1 MFYCHLLSKILL
13 VNIYIRE
20 RLRLMSSEKIE
31 KAKIKTPWYFSWW
44 TIFLLIFSGIITF
57 GVTSIAG
64 FSLLFGRYYY
74 MKSEKLKLQISEVEN
89 LQQEITSLK
98 TELNNLEV
106 ERNQIQ
112 VNISNSQD
120 IFEEKKTQYIK
131 QIRVEYESEGKQ
143 IIDKIISDNQK
154 KISEL
159 QKFAEERDTLAAE
172 NEKLSKNI
180 KSQSTKLLKL
190 KTEFNGIRNLIDL
203 FPQLFN
209 EENLPNELEL
219 LLANYNEDSIMKS
232 LVELDYHALNS
243 KELRKQINKIKKEIA
258 TLLDKYKERY
268 KTKANQ
274 AIYQLMVIGLQ
285 AELQNILYTL
295 SYAKHEEAI
304 DNARALIRKYLAI
317 STNGNASIA
326 PTISKFL
333 AELEPLFIE
342 AVEVEY
348 QYYIKRE
355 QEKEEQRLIREQ
367 MRQEAAER
375 KELEA
380 QKKKLEAEEA
390 KFEAELQRTNE
401 LLISETNPDIITQL
415 QSRISELEQQQN
427 NVVEQKEEI
436 LKRANGKAG
445 YVYVISNLG
454 SFGKQVFKV
463 GMTRRMNPQDRVD
476 ELGDASV
483 PFKFD
488 VHAMIFSDDAVG
500 LEYQLHQELSPKR
513 LNKVNLRKEFFV
525 TTVEE
530 LQALVESID
539 PTAEFKTTMVAQ
551 EYFRSIEMDEEG
563 IMPTSSLSF
572 ESDEVEVNETILN

>member
-1 MFYCHLLSKILL
+1 MTKDKSGG
-13 VNIYIRE
+13 
-20 RLRLMSSEKIE
+20 M
-31 KAKIKTPWYFSWW
+31 KAKVPWYFSGWL
-44 TIFLLIFSGIITF
+44 IILLILTGVITF
-57 GVTSIAG
+57 GITSMIG
-64 FSLLFGRYYY
+64 IILLFGRLYYI
-74 MKSEKLKLQISEVEN
+74 KSEKLKSQISEAAN

-98 TELNNLEV
+98 TELDTLDIKRKE
-106 ERNQIQ
+106 IQ
-112 VNISNSQD
+112 NNISNSEV
-120 IFEEKKTQYIK
+120 IFEESKAQYIK
-131 QIRVEYESEGKQ
+131 QIRSEFESEGKR
-143 IIDKIISDNQK
+143 IIEEIISDNQE

-159 QKFAEERDTLAAE
+159 QKFAEERDVLAVE

-180 KSQSTKLLKL
+180 KSQSTKLSKL
-190 KTEFNGIRNLIDL
+190 KTEFNGIRNLISI
-203 FPQLFN
+203 FPKLFN
-209 EENLPNELEL
+209 EQDLPNELDL
-219 LLANYNEDSIMKS
+219 LLAGYDEESIMKS
-232 LVELDYHALNS
+232 LVELDYHSMNS

-258 TLLDKYKERY
+258 TLLDRYKDRY

-274 AIYQLMVIGLQ
+274 AIYQLMVVGLQ

-304 DNARALIRKYLAI
+304 GNAKALIRKYLAI
-317 STNGNASIA
+317 STNGNASIS

-380 QKKKLEAEEA
+380 QKKKLESEEA
-390 KFEAELQRTNE
+390 KFDVELQRTNE
-401 LLISETNPDIITQL
+401 LMISENNPDIIAQL
-415 QSRISELEQQQN
+415 QSRIEELLQQN
-427 NVVEQKEEI
+427 NILEQKEEI

-454 SFGKQVFKV
+454 SFGQQVFKV

-500 LEYQLHQELSPKR
+500 LEYQLHKELTSKR
-513 LNKVNLRKEFFV
+513 FNKVNLRKEFFV

-530 LQALVESID
+530 LQTLVETID
-539 PTAEFKTTMVAQ
+539 PTAEFKTSMIAQ

-563 IMPTSSLSF
+563 IMPTASMSF
-572 ESDEVEVNETILN
+572 EKNEVEVNATILS

>member
-1 MFYCHLLSKILL
+1 
-13 VNIYIRE
+13 
-20 RLRLMSSEKIE
+20 MSQDKSDGT
-31 KAKIKTPWYFSWW
+31 KAEIPWYFNWW
-44 TIFLLIFSGIITF
+44 LMILLILAGVLTAGITSMIGII
-57 GVTSIAG
+57 
-64 FSLLFGRYYY
+64 LCFGRYYY
-74 MKSEKLKLQISEVEN
+74 IKSEKLKTQIFGITN

-98 TELNNLEV
+98 KELDTLEIKHQ
-106 ERNQIQ
+106 EIQ
-112 VNISNSQD
+112 SNISNSEA
-120 IFEEKKTQYIK
+120 IFEENKTQYIK
-131 QIRVEYESEGKQ
+131 RIRVEYESEGKR
-143 IIDKIISDNQK
+143 IVDEIISDNQK
-154 KISEL
+154 KVAEL
-159 QKFAEERDTLAAE
+159 QKFAEERDILAIE

-180 KSQSTKLLKL
+180 KSQSTKLSKM

-203 FPQLFN
+203 FPKLFN
-209 EENLPNELEL
+209 EENLPNELEQ
-219 LLANYNEDSIMKS
+219 LLANYDEESIMKS
-232 LVELDYHALNS
+232 LVELDYHAMNS

-258 TLLDKYKERY
+258 TLLDKYKDRY

-304 DNARALIRKYLAI
+304 DNAKTLIRKYLAI
-317 STNGNASIA
+317 STNGNASIS

-342 AVEVEY
+342 AVDVEY

-355 QEKEEQRLIREQ
+355 QEREEQRLIREQ

-380 QKKKLEAEEA
+380 QKKKLESEEA
-390 KFEAELQRTNE
+390 KFEVELQRTNE
-401 LLISETNPDIITQL
+401 LLIRENNSDIIAQL
-415 QSRISELEQQQN
+415 QSRIVELKQQQH
-427 NVVEQKEEI
+427 NVLEQKEEI

-454 SFGKQVFKV
+454 SFGQQVFKV

-500 LEYQLHQELSPKR
+500 LEYQLHQELTDKR
-513 LNKVNLRKEFFV
+513 FNKVNLRKEFFV

-530 LQALVESID
+530 LQTLVETID
-539 PTAEFKTTMVAQ
+539 PTAEFKTSMVAH

-563 IMPTSSLSF
+563 IVPTSSLSF
-572 ESDEVEVNETILN
+572 EDDEVEVNETILN

>member
-1 MFYCHLLSKILL
+1 MTKDKSGG
-13 VNIYIRE
+13 
-20 RLRLMSSEKIE
+20 M
-31 KAKIKTPWYFSWW
+31 KAKVPWYFSGWL
-44 TIFLLIFSGIITF
+44 IILLILTGVITF
-57 GVTSIAG
+57 GITSMIG
-64 FSLLFGRYYY
+64 IILLFGRLYYI
-74 MKSEKLKLQISEVEN
+74 KSEKLKSQISEAAN

-98 TELNNLEV
+98 TKLDTLDIKRKE
-106 ERNQIQ
+106 IQ
-112 VNISNSQD
+112 NNISNSEV
-120 IFEEKKTQYIK
+120 IFEESKAQYIK
-131 QIRVEYESEGKQ
+131 QIRSEFESEGKR
-143 IIDKIISDNQK
+143 IIEEIISDNQE

-159 QKFAEERDTLAAE
+159 QKFAEERDVLAVE

-180 KSQSTKLLKL
+180 KSQSTKLSKL
-190 KTEFNGIRNLIDL
+190 KTEFNGIRNLISI
-203 FPQLFN
+203 FPKLFN
-209 EENLPNELEL
+209 EQDLPNELDL
-219 LLANYNEDSIMKS
+219 LLAGYDEESIMKS
-232 LVELDYHALNS
+232 LVELDYHSMNS

-258 TLLDKYKERY
+258 TLLDRYKDRY

-274 AIYQLMVIGLQ
+274 AIYQLMVVGLQ

-304 DNARALIRKYLAI
+304 GNAKALIRKYLAI
-317 STNGNASIA
+317 STNGNASIS

-380 QKKKLEAEEA
+380 QKKKLESEEA
-390 KFEAELQRTNE
+390 KFDVELQRTNE
-401 LLISETNPDIITQL
+401 LMISENNPDIIAQL
-415 QSRISELEQQQN
+415 QSRIEELLQQQN
-427 NVVEQKEEI
+427 NILEQKEEI

-454 SFGKQVFKV
+454 SFGQQVFKV

-500 LEYQLHQELSPKR
+500 LEYQLHKELTSKR
-513 LNKVNLRKEFFV
+513 FNKVNLRKEFFV

-530 LQALVESID
+530 LQSLVETID
-539 PTAEFKTTMVAQ
+539 PTAEFKTSMIAQ

-563 IMPTSSLSF
+563 SMPTASMSF
-572 ESDEVEVNETILN
+572 EKNEVEVNATILS

>member
-1 MFYCHLLSKILL
+1 MGQNKSGG
-13 VNIYIRE
+13 
-20 RLRLMSSEKIE
+20 M
-31 KAKIKTPWYFSWW
+31 KAKIPWYFNGWL
-44 TIFLLIFSGIITF
+44 IILLILAGVSTVGITSMIGII
-57 GVTSIAG
+57 
-64 FSLLFGRYYY
+64 LWFGRYYY
-74 MKSEKLKLQISEVEN
+74 IKSEKLKFQIFEITN
-89 LQQEITSLK
+89 LQQELTSLK
-98 TELNNLEV
+98 SELDTLEIKQK
-106 ERNQIQ
+106 EIQ
-112 VNISNSQD
+112 SNISNSES
-120 IFEEKKTQYIK
+120 IFEESKTEYLK
-131 QIRVEYESEGKQ
+131 QIRLEYESEGKRIVDE
-143 IIDKIISDNQK
+143 IILDNQEK
-154 KISEL
+154 VAEL
-159 QKFAEERDTLAAE
+159 QKFAEERDVLAIE

-180 KSQSTKLLKL
+180 KSQSTKLSKL
-190 KTEFNGIRNLIDL
+190 KTEFNGIRNLINL
-203 FPQLFN
+203 FPKLFN
-209 EENLPNELEL
+209 EEDLPNELEQ
-219 LLANYNEDSIMKS
+219 LLADYDEESIMKS
-232 LVELDYHALNS
+232 LVELEYHAMNS

-258 TLLDKYKERY
+258 TLLDKYKDRY
-268 KTKANQ
+268 KTKTNQ

-304 DNARALIRKYLAI
+304 GNAKSLIRKYLAI
-317 STNGNASIA
+317 STNGNASIS

-342 AVEVEY
+342 AVDVEY

-380 QKKKLEAEEA
+380 QKKKLESEEA
-390 KFEAELQRTNE
+390 KFDVELQRTNE
-401 LLISETNPDIITQL
+401 LLVSENNPDIIAQL
-415 QSRISELEQQQN
+415 QLRVEELIQQQN
-427 NVVEQKEEI
+427 NILEQKEEI

-454 SFGKQVFKV
+454 SFGQQIFKV

-500 LEYQLHQELSPKR
+500 LEYQLHQELTAKR
-513 LNKVNLRKEFFV
+513 FNKVNLRKEFFV

-530 LQALVESID
+530 LQNLVETID
-539 PTAEFKTTMVAQ
+539 PTAEFKTSMVAQ

-563 IMPTSSLSF
+563 IMPSSNLSYGKN
-572 ESDEVEVNETILN
+572 EVDVNVTILS

>member
-1 MFYCHLLSKILL
+1 MTKDKSGG
-13 VNIYIRE
+13 
-20 RLRLMSSEKIE
+20 M
-31 KAKIKTPWYFSWW
+31 KAKVPWYFSGWL
-44 TIFLLIFSGIITF
+44 IILLILTGVITF
-57 GVTSIAG
+57 GITSMIG
-64 FSLLFGRYYY
+64 IILLFGRLYYI
-74 MKSEKLKLQISEVEN
+74 KSERLKSQISEAAN

-98 TELNNLEV
+98 TELDTLDIKRKE
-106 ERNQIQ
+106 IQ
-112 VNISNSQD
+112 NNISNSEV
-120 IFEEKKTQYIK
+120 IFEESKAQYIK
-131 QIRVEYESEGKQ
+131 QIRSEFESEGKR
-143 IIDKIISDNQK
+143 IIEEIISDNQE

-159 QKFAEERDTLAAE
+159 QKFAEERDVLAVE

-180 KSQSTKLLKL
+180 KSQSTKLSKL
-190 KTEFNGIRNLIDL
+190 KTEFNGIRNLISI
-203 FPQLFN
+203 FPKLFN
-209 EENLPNELEL
+209 EQDLPNELDL
-219 LLANYNEDSIMKS
+219 LLAGYDEESIMKS
-232 LVELDYHALNS
+232 LVELDYHSMNS

-258 TLLDKYKERY
+258 TLLDRYKDRY

-274 AIYQLMVIGLQ
+274 AIYQLMVVGLQ

-304 DNARALIRKYLAI
+304 GNAKALIRKYLAI
-317 STNGNASIA
+317 STNGNASIS

-380 QKKKLEAEEA
+380 QKKKLESEEA
-390 KFEAELQRTNE
+390 KFDVELQRTNE
-401 LLISETNPDIITQL
+401 LMISENNPDIIAQL
-415 QSRISELEQQQN
+415 QSRIEELLQQQN
-427 NVVEQKEEI
+427 NILEQKEEI

-454 SFGKQVFKV
+454 SFGQQVFKV

-500 LEYQLHQELSPKR
+500 LEYQLHKELTSKR
-513 LNKVNLRKEFFV
+513 FNKVNLRKEFFV

-530 LQALVESID
+530 LQTLVETID
-539 PTAEFKTTMVAQ
+539 PTAEFKTSMIAQ

-563 IMPTSSLSF
+563 IMPTASMSF
-572 ESDEVEVNETILN
+572 EKNEVEVNATILS

>member
-1 MFYCHLLSKILL
+1 M
-13 VNIYIRE
+13 
-20 RLRLMSSEKIE
+20 EKDKSGGM
-31 KAKIKTPWYFSWW
+31 KAKVPWYFTGWL
-44 TIFLLIFSGIITF
+44 IILLILTGVITF
-57 GVTSIAG
+57 GITSMIG
-64 FSLLFGRYYY
+64 IILWFGRHYYI
-74 MKSEKLKLQISEVEN
+74 KSVKLKSQVSEITN

-98 TELNNLEV
+98 AELDTLDIKRKE
-106 ERNQIQ
+106 IQ
-112 VNISNSQD
+112 NNISNSEV
-120 IFEEKKTQYIK
+120 IFEESKTQYIK
-131 QIRVEYESEGKQ
+131 QIRSEFESEGKR
-143 IIDKIISDNQK
+143 IIDEIISDNQE
-154 KISEL
+154 KIAEL
-159 QKFAEERDTLAAE
+159 QKFAEERDVLAVE

-180 KSQSTKLLKL
+180 KSQSTKLSKL
-190 KTEFNGIRNLIDL
+190 KTEFNGIRNLINI
-203 FPQLFN
+203 FPKLFN
-209 EENLPNELEL
+209 EEDLPNELDL
-219 LLANYNEDSIMKS
+219 LLAGYDEESIMKS
-232 LVELDYHALNS
+232 LVELDYHAMNS

-258 TLLDKYKERY
+258 TLLDRYKDRY

-304 DNARALIRKYLAI
+304 GNAKALIRKYLAI
-317 STNGNASIA
+317 STNGNASIS

-333 AELEPLFIE
+333 SELEPLFIE
-342 AVEVEY
+342 AVNVEY

-380 QKKKLEAEEA
+380 QKKKLESEEA
-390 KFEAELQRTNE
+390 KFDVELQRTNE
-401 LLISETNPDIITQL
+401 LLISENNPDIIAQL
-415 QSRISELEQQQN
+415 QSRVEELLRQQN
-427 NVVEQKEEI
+427 NILEQKEEI

-454 SFGKQVFKV
+454 SFGQQVFKV

-500 LEYQLHQELSPKR
+500 LEYQLHQELTSKR
-513 LNKVNLRKEFFV
+513 FNKVNLRKEFFV

-530 LQALVESID
+530 LQTLVETID
-539 PTAEFKTTMVAQ
+539 PTAEFKTSMVAQ
-551 EYFRSIEMDEEG
+551 EYYRSIEMDEEG
-563 IMPTSSLSF
+563 IMPTASMSF
-572 ESDEVEVNETILN
+572 DKDEVEANATILS

>member
-1 MFYCHLLSKILL
+1 MTKDKSGG
-13 VNIYIRE
+13 
-20 RLRLMSSEKIE
+20 M
-31 KAKIKTPWYFSWW
+31 KAKVPWYFSGWL
-44 TIFLLIFSGIITF
+44 IVLLILTGVITF
-57 GVTSIAG
+57 GITSMIG
-64 FSLLFGRYYY
+64 IILLFGRLYYI
-74 MKSEKLKLQISEVEN
+74 KSEKLKSQISEAAN

-98 TELNNLEV
+98 TELDTLDIKRKE
-106 ERNQIQ
+106 IQ
-112 VNISNSQD
+112 NNISNSEV
-120 IFEEKKTQYIK
+120 IFEESKAQYIK
-131 QIRVEYESEGKQ
+131 QIRSEFESEGKR
-143 IIDKIISDNQK
+143 IIEEIISDNQE

-159 QKFAEERDTLAAE
+159 QKFAEERDVLAVE

-180 KSQSTKLLKL
+180 KSQSTKLSKL
-190 KTEFNGIRNLIDL
+190 KTEFNGIRNLISI
-203 FPQLFN
+203 FPKLFN
-209 EENLPNELEL
+209 EQDLPNELDL
-219 LLANYNEDSIMKS
+219 LLAGYDEESIMKS
-232 LVELDYHALNS
+232 LVELDYHSMNS

-258 TLLDKYKERY
+258 TLLDRYKDRY

-274 AIYQLMVIGLQ
+274 AIYQLMVVGLQ

-304 DNARALIRKYLAI
+304 GNAKALIRKYLAI
-317 STNGNASIA
+317 STNGNASIS

-380 QKKKLEAEEA
+380 QKKKLESEEA
-390 KFEAELQRTNE
+390 KFDVELQRTNE
-401 LLISETNPDIITQL
+401 LMISENNPDIIAQL
-415 QSRISELEQQQN
+415 QSRIEELLQQQN
-427 NVVEQKEEI
+427 NILEQKEEI

-454 SFGKQVFKV
+454 SFGQQVFKV

-500 LEYQLHQELSPKR
+500 LEYQLHKELTSKR
-513 LNKVNLRKEFFV
+513 FNKVNLRKEFFV

-530 LQALVESID
+530 LQTLVETID
-539 PTAEFKTTMVAQ
+539 PTAEFKTSMIAQ

-563 IMPTSSLSF
+563 SMPTASMSF
-572 ESDEVEVNETILN
+572 EKNEVEVNATILS

>member
-1 MFYCHLLSKILL
+1 MTKDKSGG
-13 VNIYIRE
+13 
-20 RLRLMSSEKIE
+20 M
-31 KAKIKTPWYFSWW
+31 KAKVPWYFSGWL
-44 TIFLLIFSGIITF
+44 IVLLILTGVITF
-57 GVTSIAG
+57 GITSMIG
-64 FSLLFGRYYY
+64 IILLFGRLYYI
-74 MKSEKLKLQISEVEN
+74 KSEKLKSQISEAAN

-98 TELNNLEV
+98 TELDTLDIKRKE
-106 ERNQIQ
+106 IQ
-112 VNISNSQD
+112 NNISNSEV
-120 IFEEKKTQYIK
+120 IFEESKAQYIK
-131 QIRVEYESEGKQ
+131 QIRSEFESEGKR
-143 IIDKIISDNQK
+143 IIEEIISDNQE

-159 QKFAEERDTLAAE
+159 QKFAEERDVLAVE

-180 KSQSTKLLKL
+180 KSQSTKLSKL
-190 KTEFNGIRNLIDL
+190 KTEFNGIRNLISI
-203 FPQLFN
+203 FPKLFN
-209 EENLPNELEL
+209 EQDLPNELDL
-219 LLANYNEDSIMKS
+219 LLAGYDEESIMKS
-232 LVELDYHALNS
+232 LVELDYHSMNS

-258 TLLDKYKERY
+258 TLLDRYKDRY

-274 AIYQLMVIGLQ
+274 AIYQLMVVGLQ

-304 DNARALIRKYLAI
+304 GNAKALIRKYLAI
-317 STNGNASIA
+317 STNGNASIS

-380 QKKKLEAEEA
+380 QKKKLESEEA
-390 KFEAELQRTNE
+390 KFDVELQRTNE
-401 LLISETNPDIITQL
+401 LMISENNPDIIAQL
-415 QSRISELEQQQN
+415 QSRIEELLQQQN
-427 NVVEQKEEI
+427 NILEQKEEI

-454 SFGKQVFKV
+454 SFGQQVFKV
-463 GMTRRMNPQDRVD
+463 GMTRHMNPQDRVD

-500 LEYQLHQELSPKR
+500 LEYQLHKELTSKR
-513 LNKVNLRKEFFV
+513 FNKVNLRKEFFV

-530 LQALVESID
+530 LQTLVETID
-539 PTAEFKTTMVAQ
+539 PTAEFKTSMIAQ

-563 IMPTSSLSF
+563 IMPTASMSF
-572 ESDEVEVNETILN
+572 EKNEVEVNATILS

>member
-1 MFYCHLLSKILL
+1 MTKDKSGG
-13 VNIYIRE
+13 
-20 RLRLMSSEKIE
+20 M
-31 KAKIKTPWYFSWW
+31 KAKVPWYFSGWL
-44 TIFLLIFSGIITF
+44 IILLILTGVITF
-57 GVTSIAG
+57 GITSMIG
-64 FSLLFGRYYY
+64 IILLFGRLYYI
-74 MKSEKLKLQISEVEN
+74 KSEKLKSQISEAAN

-98 TELNNLEV
+98 TELDTLDIKRKE
-106 ERNQIQ
+106 IQ
-112 VNISNSQD
+112 NNISNSEV
-120 IFEEKKTQYIK
+120 IFEESKAQYIK
-131 QIRVEYESEGKQ
+131 QIRSEFESEGKR
-143 IIDKIISDNQK
+143 IIEEIISDNQE

-159 QKFAEERDTLAAE
+159 QKFAEERDVLAVE

-180 KSQSTKLLKL
+180 KSQSTKLSKL
-190 KTEFNGIRNLIDL
+190 KTEFNGIRNLISI
-203 FPQLFN
+203 FPKLFN
-209 EENLPNELEL
+209 EQDLPNELDL
-219 LLANYNEDSIMKS
+219 LLAGYDEESIMKS
-232 LVELDYHALNS
+232 LVELDYHSMNS

-258 TLLDKYKERY
+258 TLLDRYKDRY

-274 AIYQLMVIGLQ
+274 AIYQLMVVGLQ

-304 DNARALIRKYLAI
+304 GNAKALIRKYLAI
-317 STNGNASIA
+317 STNGNASIS

-380 QKKKLEAEEA
+380 QKKKLESEEA
-390 KFEAELQRTNE
+390 KFDVELQRTNE
-401 LLISETNPDIITQL
+401 LMISENNPDIIAQL
-415 QSRISELEQQQN
+415 QSRIEELLQQQN
-427 NVVEQKEEI
+427 NILEQKEEI

-454 SFGKQVFKV
+454 SFGQQVFKV

-500 LEYQLHQELSPKR
+500 LEYQLHKELTSKR
-513 LNKVNLRKEFFV
+513 FNKVNLRKEFFV

-530 LQALVESID
+530 LRTLVETID
-539 PTAEFKTTMVAQ
+539 PTAEFKTSMIAQ

-563 IMPTSSLSF
+563 IMPTASMSF
-572 ESDEVEVNETILN
+572 EKNEVEVNATILS

>member
-1 MFYCHLLSKILL
+1 
-13 VNIYIRE
+13 
-20 RLRLMSSEKIE
+20 MSQNKSEKM
-31 KAKIKTPWYFSWW
+31 KAKIPWYFSWW
-44 TIFLLIFSGIITF
+44 LILLLILTGVVTVGITSMI
-57 GVTSIAG
+57 GVV
-64 FSLLFGRYYY
+64 LWFGRYYY
-74 MKSEKLKLQISEVEN
+74 IKSEKLKSRISEVTN
-89 LQQEITSLK
+89 LQQEITSL
-98 TELNNLEV
+98 TMELDTLEIKHN
-106 ERNQIQ
+106 EIQI
-112 VNISNSQD
+112 NISNSQD
-120 IFEEKKTQYIK
+120 IFEENKTQYIK
-131 QIRVEYESEGKQ
+131 QIRAEYESEGKR
-143 IIDKIISDNQK
+143 IIDEIISDNQK
-154 KISEL
+154 KIAEL
-159 QKFAEERDTLAAE
+159 QKFAEERDALATE

-180 KSQSTKLLKL
+180 KSQSTKLSKL

-203 FPQLFN
+203 FPRLFN
-209 EENLPNELEL
+209 EENLPTELEL
-219 LLANYNEDSIMKS
+219 LLENYDEESIMKS
-232 LVELDYHALNS
+232 LVELDYHAMNS
-243 KELRKQINKIKKEIA
+243 KELRKQINKIKKEVA
-258 TLLDKYKERY
+258 ALLDKYKDRY

-304 DNARALIRKYLAI
+304 DNAKGLIRKYLAI
-317 STNGNASIA
+317 STNGNASIS

-367 MRQEAAER
+367 MRQEVAER

-390 KFEAELQRTNE
+390 KFEVELQRTNE
-401 LLISETNPDIITQL
+401 LLINETNPDIIAQL
-415 QSRISELEQQQN
+415 QSRITELEQQQSN
-427 NVVEQKEEI
+427 IEEQKEEI

-445 YVYVISNLG
+445 YVYAISNLG

-500 LEYQLHQELSPKR
+500 LEYQLHQELTAKR

-530 LQALVESID
+530 LQTLVETID
-539 PTAEFKTTMVAQ
+539 PTAEFKTSMVAH

-563 IMPTSSLSF
+563 IVPTSSLSF
-572 ESDEVEVNETILN
+572 ESDEVEANETILN

>member
-1 MFYCHLLSKILL
+1 
-13 VNIYIRE
+13 
-20 RLRLMSSEKIE
+20 MSHEKPE
-31 KAKIKTPWYFSWW
+31 NMKAKIPWYFSWW
-44 TIFLLIFSGIITF
+44 LIITLLLT
-57 GVTSIAG
+57 GVVTVGITSMIG
-64 FSLLFGRYYY
+64 IVLWFGRYYY
-74 MKSEKLKLQISEVEN
+74 IKSEKLKSHISEITN
-89 LQQEITSLK
+89 LQQEINSLK
-98 TELNNLEV
+98 TELDELEIKH
-106 ERNQIQ
+106 NQIQ
-112 VNISNSQD
+112 VNISNSQE
-120 IFEEKKTQYIK
+120 IFEENKTQYIK
-131 QIRVEYESEGKQ
+131 QLRAEYESEGKQ

-159 QKFAEERDTLAAE
+159 QKFAEERDTLATE

-180 KSQSTKLLKL
+180 KSQSTKLSKL

-203 FPQLFN
+203 FPRLFN

-219 LLANYNEDSIMKS
+219 LLANYDEESIMKS
-232 LVELDYHALNS
+232 LVELDYHAMNS

-258 TLLDKYKERY
+258 TLLDKYKDRY

-304 DNARALIRKYLAI
+304 NNAKALIRKYLAI
-317 STNGNASIA
+317 STNGNASIS

-390 KFEAELQRTNE
+390 KFEIELQRTNE
-401 LLISETNPDIITQL
+401 LLTYETNPDVIAQL
-415 QSRISELEQQQN
+415 QSRITELEQQQHN
-427 NVVEQKEEI
+427 IVEQKEEI

-454 SFGKQVFKV
+454 SFGQQVFKV
-463 GMTRRMNPQDRVD
+463 GMTRRMNPQDRID

-500 LEYQLHQELSPKR
+500 LEYQLHQELTAKR
-513 LNKVNLRKEFFV
+513 FNKVNLRKEFFV
-525 TTVEE
+525 TTIEE
-530 LQALVESID
+530 LQTLVEIID
-539 PTAEFKTTMVAQ
+539 PTAEFKTSMVAH

-563 IMPTSSLSF
+563 IVPTSSLSF
-572 ESDEVEVNETILN
+572 DSDEAEVNETILN

>member
-1 MFYCHLLSKILL
+1 MTKDKSGGMK
-13 VNIYIRE
+13 
-20 RLRLMSSEKIE
+20 EKV
-31 KAKIKTPWYFSWW
+31 PWYFSGWL
-44 TIFLLIFSGIITF
+44 IILLILTGVITF
-57 GVTSIAG
+57 GITSMIG
-64 FSLLFGRYYY
+64 IILLFGRLYYI
-74 MKSEKLKLQISEVEN
+74 KSEKIKSQISEAAN

-98 TELNNLEV
+98 TELDTLDIKRKE
-106 ERNQIQ
+106 IQ
-112 VNISNSQD
+112 NNISNSEV
-120 IFEEKKTQYIK
+120 IFEESKAQYIK
-131 QIRVEYESEGKQ
+131 QIRSEFESEGKR
-143 IIDKIISDNQK
+143 IIEEIISDNQE

-159 QKFAEERDTLAAE
+159 QKFAEERDVLAVE

-180 KSQSTKLLKL
+180 KSQSTKLSKL
-190 KTEFNGIRNLIDL
+190 KTEFNGIRNLISI
-203 FPQLFN
+203 FPKLFN
-209 EENLPNELEL
+209 EQDLPNELDL
-219 LLANYNEDSIMKS
+219 LLAGYDEESIMKS
-232 LVELDYHALNS
+232 LVELDYHSMNS

-258 TLLDKYKERY
+258 TLLDRYKDRY

-274 AIYQLMVIGLQ
+274 AIYQLMVVGLQ

-304 DNARALIRKYLAI
+304 GNAKALIRKYLAI
-317 STNGNASIA
+317 STNGNASIS

-380 QKKKLEAEEA
+380 QKKKLESEEA
-390 KFEAELQRTNE
+390 KFDVELQRTNE
-401 LLISETNPDIITQL
+401 LMISENNPDIIAQL
-415 QSRISELEQQQN
+415 QSRIEELLQQQN
-427 NVVEQKEEI
+427 NILEQKEEI

-454 SFGKQVFKV
+454 SFGQQVFKV

-500 LEYQLHQELSPKR
+500 LEYQLHKELTSKR
-513 LNKVNLRKEFFV
+513 FNKVNLRKEFFV

-530 LQALVESID
+530 LQTLVETID
-539 PTAEFKTTMVAQ
+539 PTAEFKTSMIAQ

-563 IMPTSSLSF
+563 IMPTASMSF
-572 ESDEVEVNETILN
+572 EKNEVEVNATILS

>member
-1 MFYCHLLSKILL
+1 MSQEKKKIAK
-13 VNIYIRE
+13 
-20 RLRLMSSEKIE
+20 EKV
-31 KAKIKTPWYFSWW
+31 PWYFSWW
-44 TIFLLIFSGIITF
+44 LILILILSGIITF
-57 GVTSIAG
+57 GITTLIGIV
-64 FSLLFGRYYY
+64 LWFGRYYY
-74 MKSEKLKLQISEVEN
+74 NKTQKLKSQISEFTN
-89 LQQEITSLK
+89 LTQDITSLK
-98 TELNNLEV
+98 NELAKLGTEY
-106 ERNQIQ
+106 NQLQ
-112 VNISNSQD
+112 TNISNAQS
-120 IFEEKKTQYIK
+120 IFDENKSQYIN
-131 QIRVEYESEGKQ
+131 QLRTEYETEGQQ
-143 IIDKIISDNQK
+143 IIEKIVSDNQE
-154 KISEL
+154 KIAEL
-159 QKFAEERDTLAAE
+159 QKFAEERDDLALE

-180 KSQSTKLLKL
+180 KSQSNKLLKL
-190 KTEFNGIRNLIDL
+190 KTEFAGIRNLIDS
-203 FPQLFN
+203 FPRLFN
-209 EENLPNELEL
+209 DEELPNELASL
-219 LLANYNEDSIMKS
+219 LRNYDETSIMKS

-243 KELRKQINKIKKEIA
+243 KELRKQINKVKKEIA
-258 TLLDKYKERY
+258 ALLDKYKDRY

-295 SYAKHEEAI
+295 TYAKHEEAI
-304 DNARALIRKYLAI
+304 DNAKSLIRKYLAL

-348 QYYIKRE
+348 QYHVKRE

-390 KFEAELQRTNE
+390 KFAVELQRTND
-401 LLISETNPDIITQL
+401 LLLTENNPEMVVQL
-415 QSRISELEQQQN
+415 QARIAELEQQQTN
-427 NVVEQKEEI
+427 ISVQKEEI

-454 SFGKQVFKV
+454 SFGEQVFKV
-463 GMTRRMNPQDRVD
+463 GMTRRMNPQDRID

-500 LEYQLHQELSPKR
+500 LEYQLHQELATTR

-525 TTVEE
+525 TNPLE
-530 LQALVESID
+530 LQTLVERID
-539 PTAEFKTTMVAQ
+539 PTAEFKVTMVAH
-551 EYFRSIEMDEEG
+551 EYYRSIEMANEG
-563 IMPTSSLSF
+563 IVPISSMSF
-572 ESDEVEVNETILN
+572 ASDEMEIEETVVN

>member
-1 MFYCHLLSKILL
+1 
-13 VNIYIRE
+13 
-20 RLRLMSSEKIE
+20 MSADKIE
-31 KAKIKTPWYFSWW
+31 KVKIKTPWYFSWW
-44 TIFLLIFSGIITF
+44 TILTLILAGIITV
-57 GVTSIAG
+57 GLTSIIG
-64 FSLLFGRYYY
+64 FILLFGRFYY
-74 MKSEKLKLQISEVEN
+74 MKSEKLKLQVSEVKN
-89 LQQEITSLK
+89 LQEEITSLK
-98 TELNNLEV
+98 TELNNLEI
-106 ERNQIQ
+106 EHNQIQ
-112 VNISNSQD
+112 VNISNSLN
-120 IFEEKKTQYIK
+120 IFEENKASYIE
-131 QIRVEYESEGKQ
+131 QIRAEYESEGKR
-143 IIDKIISDNQK
+143 IIDEIILNNQK
-154 KISEL
+154 KIAEL
-159 QKFAEERDTLAAE
+159 QKFAEERDELSIE

-180 KSQSTKLLKL
+180 KSQSTKLSKL

-209 EENLPNELEL
+209 EDNLPNELEL
-219 LLANYNEDSIMKS
+219 LLANYDEESIMKS
-232 LVELDYHALNS
+232 LVELDYHAMNS

-258 TLLDKYKERY
+258 TLLDKYKDRY

-304 DNARALIRKYLAI
+304 DNAKALIRKYLAI
-317 STNGNASIA
+317 STNGNASIS

-342 AVEVEY
+342 AIEVEY

-390 KFEAELQRTNE
+390 KFEVELQRTNE
-401 LLISETNPDIITQL
+401 LLISETNPDIIAQL

-436 LKRANGKAG
+436 FKRANGKAG
-445 YVYVISNLG
+445 YVYAISNLG

-500 LEYQLHQELSPKR
+500 LEYQLHQELSDKR

-525 TTVEE
+525 TTVKE
-530 LQALVESID
+530 LQTLVETID
-539 PTAEFKTTMVAQ
+539 PTAEFKTTMVAH
-551 EYFRSIEMDEEG
+551 EYFRSIEMDEVG
-563 IMPTSSLSF
+563 IIPTSSLPF
-572 ESDEVEVNETILN
+572 DSDEVEVNEPILN

>member
-1 MFYCHLLSKILL
+1 M
-13 VNIYIRE
+13 
-20 RLRLMSSEKIE
+20 EKDKSGGM
-31 KAKIKTPWYFSWW
+31 KAKVPWYFTGWL
-44 TIFLLIFSGIITF
+44 IILLILTGVITF
-57 GVTSIAG
+57 GITSMIG
-64 FSLLFGRYYY
+64 IILLFGRHYYI
-74 MKSEKLKLQISEVEN
+74 KSEKLRSQISETAN
-89 LQQEITSLK
+89 LQEEITSLK
-98 TELNNLEV
+98 TELDTLDIK
-106 ERNQIQ
+106 RKDIQ
-112 VNISNSQD
+112 NNISNSEV
-120 IFEEKKTQYIK
+120 IFEESKTQYIK
-131 QIRVEYESEGKQ
+131 QIRSDFESEGKR
-143 IIDKIISDNQK
+143 IIDEIISDNQE
-154 KISEL
+154 KIAEL
-159 QKFAEERDTLAAE
+159 QKFAEERDVLAVE

-180 KSQSTKLLKL
+180 KSQSTKLSKL
-190 KTEFNGIRNLIDL
+190 NTEFNGIRNLINI
-203 FPQLFN
+203 FPKLFN
-209 EENLPNELEL
+209 EEDLPNELDL
-219 LLANYNEDSIMKS
+219 LLAGYDEESIMKS
-232 LVELDYHALNS
+232 LVELDYHSMNS

-258 TLLDKYKERY
+258 TLLDRYKDRY

-304 DNARALIRKYLAI
+304 GNAKALIRKYLAI
-317 STNGNASIA
+317 STNGNASIS

-342 AVEVEY
+342 AVDVEY
-348 QYYIKRE
+348 QYYVKRE

-380 QKKKLEAEEA
+380 QKKKLESEEA
-390 KFEAELQRTNE
+390 KFDVELQRTNE
-401 LLISETNPDIITQL
+401 LLISENNPDIIAQL
-415 QSRISELEQQQN
+415 QSRVEELLQQQN
-427 NVVEQKEEI
+427 NILEQKEEI

-454 SFGKQVFKV
+454 SFGQQVFKV

-500 LEYQLHQELSPKR
+500 LEYQLHQELTAKR
-513 LNKVNLRKEFFV
+513 FNKVNLRKEFFV

-530 LQALVESID
+530 LQTLVEAID
-539 PTAEFKTTMVAQ
+539 PTAEFKTSMVAQ

-563 IMPTSSLSF
+563 IMPISSLSF
-572 ESDEVEVNETILN
+572 EKDEVEVNATILS

>member
-1 MFYCHLLSKILL
+1 M
-13 VNIYIRE
+13 
-20 RLRLMSSEKIE
+20 EKDKSGGM
-31 KAKIKTPWYFSWW
+31 KAKVPWYFTGWL
-44 TIFLLIFSGIITF
+44 IILLILTGVITF
-57 GVTSIAG
+57 GITSMIG
-64 FSLLFGRYYY
+64 IILLFGRHYYI
-74 MKSEKLKLQISEVEN
+74 KSEKLRSQISETAN
-89 LQQEITSLK
+89 LQEEITSLK
-98 TELNNLEV
+98 TELDTLDIK
-106 ERNQIQ
+106 RKDIQ
-112 VNISNSQD
+112 NNISNSEV
-120 IFEEKKTQYIK
+120 IFEESKTQYIK
-131 QIRVEYESEGKQ
+131 QIRSDFESEGKR
-143 IIDKIISDNQK
+143 IIDEIISDNQE
-154 KISEL
+154 KIAEL
-159 QKFAEERDTLAAE
+159 QKFAEERDVLAVE

-180 KSQSTKLLKL
+180 KSQSTKLSKL
-190 KTEFNGIRNLIDL
+190 NTEFNGIRNLINI
-203 FPQLFN
+203 FPKLFN
-209 EENLPNELEL
+209 EEDLPNELDL
-219 LLANYNEDSIMKS
+219 LLAGYDEESIMKS
-232 LVELDYHALNS
+232 LVELDYHSMNS

-258 TLLDKYKERY
+258 TLLDRYKDRY

-304 DNARALIRKYLAI
+304 GNAKALIRKYLAI
-317 STNGNASIA
+317 STNGNASIS

-342 AVEVEY
+342 AVDVEY
-348 QYYIKRE
+348 QYYVKRE

-380 QKKKLEAEEA
+380 QKKKLESEEA
-390 KFEAELQRTNE
+390 KFDVELQRTNE
-401 LLISETNPDIITQL
+401 LLISENNPDIIAQL
-415 QSRISELEQQQN
+415 QSRVEELLQQQN
-427 NVVEQKEEI
+427 NILEQKEEI

-454 SFGKQVFKV
+454 SFGQQVFKV

-500 LEYQLHQELSPKR
+500 LEYQLHQELTAKR
-513 LNKVNLRKEFFV
+513 FNKVNLRKEFFV

-530 LQALVESID
+530 LQTLVETID
-539 PTAEFKTTMVAQ
+539 PTAEFKTSMVAQ

-563 IMPTSSLSF
+563 IMPTDSMSF
-572 ESDEVEVNETILN
+572 EKDEVEVNATILN

>member
-1 MFYCHLLSKILL
+1 M
-13 VNIYIRE
+13 
-20 RLRLMSSEKIE
+20 EKDKSGGM
-31 KAKIKTPWYFSWW
+31 KAKVPWYFTGWL
-44 TIFLLIFSGIITF
+44 IILLILTGVITF
-57 GVTSIAG
+57 GTTSMIG
-64 FSLLFGRYYY
+64 IILLFGRHYYI
-74 MKSEKLKLQISEVEN
+74 KSEKLRSQISETAN
-89 LQQEITSLK
+89 LQEEITSLK
-98 TELNNLEV
+98 TELDTLDIKRKE
-106 ERNQIQ
+106 IQ
-112 VNISNSQD
+112 NNISNSEV
-120 IFEEKKTQYIK
+120 IFEESKTQYIK
-131 QIRVEYESEGKQ
+131 QIRSDFESEGKR
-143 IIDKIISDNQK
+143 IIDEIISDNQE
-154 KISEL
+154 KIAEL
-159 QKFAEERDTLAAE
+159 QKFAEERDVLAVE

-180 KSQSTKLLKL
+180 KSQSTKLSKL
-190 KTEFNGIRNLIDL
+190 KTEFNGIRNLINI
-203 FPQLFN
+203 FPKLFN
-209 EENLPNELEL
+209 EEDLPNELDL
-219 LLANYNEDSIMKS
+219 LLAGYDEESIMKR
-232 LVELDYHALNS
+232 LVELDYHSMNS

-258 TLLDKYKERY
+258 TLLDRYKDRY

-304 DNARALIRKYLAI
+304 GNAKALIRKYLAI
-317 STNGNASIA
+317 STNGNASIS

-342 AVEVEY
+342 AVDVEY

-380 QKKKLEAEEA
+380 QKKKLESEEA
-390 KFEAELQRTNE
+390 KFDVELQRTNE
-401 LLISETNPDIITQL
+401 LLISENNPDIIAQL
-415 QSRISELEQQQN
+415 QSRVEELLQQQN
-427 NVVEQKEEI
+427 NILEQKEEI

-454 SFGKQVFKV
+454 SFGQQVFKV

-500 LEYQLHQELSPKR
+500 LEYQLHQELTAKR
-513 LNKVNLRKEFFV
+513 FNKVNLRKEFFV

-530 LQALVESID
+530 LQTLVEAID
-539 PTAEFKTTMVAQ
+539 PTAEFKTSMVAQ

-563 IMPTSSLSF
+563 IMPISSLSF
-572 ESDEVEVNETILN
+572 EKDEVEVNATILS

>member
-1 MFYCHLLSKILL
+1 MNQEKSQL
-13 VNIYIRE
+13 V
-20 RLRLMSSEKIE
+20 
-31 KAKIKTPWYFSWW
+31 KIKVPWYFSWW
-44 TIFLLIFSGIITF
+44 MIALLIVSGILTAGF
-57 GVTSIAG
+57 TSIVG
-64 FSLLFGRYYY
+64 IILWFGRHFFL
-74 MKSEKLKLQISEVEN
+74 KSEKIKLQISKN
-89 LQQEITSLK
+89 ISLQQDISILK
-98 TELNNLEV
+98 TDLDKLQAEYNQVQLNLTNA
-106 ERNQIQ
+106 N
-112 VNISNSQD
+112 N
-120 IFEEKKTQYIK
+120 IFEENKTQYIK
-131 QIRVEYESEGKQ
+131 QIRNEYESEGKQ
-143 IIDKIISDNQK
+143 IVEKIISENQN
-154 KISEL
+154 KIAEL
-159 QKFAEERDTLAAE
+159 QKFAEERDALAIE
-172 NEKLSKNI
+172 KEKLEKNI

-209 EENLPNELEL
+209 EESLPDELESL
-219 LLANYNEDSIMKS
+219 LSDYDEDSVMKS
-232 LVELDYHALNS
+232 LVELDYHAMNS
-243 KELRKQINKIKKEIA
+243 KELRKQINKIKKEIEA
-258 TLLDKYKERY
+258 LLDKYKDRY

-274 AIYQLMVIGLQ
+274 TIYQLMVIGLQ

-295 SYAKHEEAI
+295 TYAKHDEALN
-304 DNARALIRKYLAI
+304 NAKALIRKYLAI

-342 AVEVEY
+342 AIEVEY

-380 QKKKLEAEEA
+380 QRKKLEAEEA
-390 KFEAELQRTNE
+390 KFEVELQRTNE
-401 LLISETNPDIITQL
+401 LLVNETDPALVAQL
-415 QSRISELEQQQN
+415 QMRIAELEQQQKN
-427 NVVEQKEEI
+427 IAEEKEEI

-454 SFGKQVFKV
+454 SFGERIFKV
-463 GMTRRMNPQDRVD
+463 GMTRRMNPQDRID

-500 LEYQLHQELSPKR
+500 LEYRLHQELAAKR

-525 TTVEE
+525 TDVLE
-530 LQALVESID
+530 LQSLVENID
-539 PTAEFKTTMVAQ
+539 PTAEFKTTMVAH
-551 EYFRSIEMDEEG
+551 EYFRSLEMDEEG
-563 IMPTSSLSF
+563 IVPVANMSI
-572 ESDEVEVNETILN
+572 DMDGVVNEKIMN

>member
-1 MFYCHLLSKILL
+1 M
-13 VNIYIRE
+13 
-20 RLRLMSSEKIE
+20 
-31 KAKIKTPWYFSWW
+31 
-44 TIFLLIFSGIITF
+44 
-57 GVTSIAG
+57 
-64 FSLLFGRYYY
+64 
-74 MKSEKLKLQISEVEN
+74 
-89 LQQEITSLK
+89 
-98 TELNNLEV
+98 
-106 ERNQIQ
+106 
-112 VNISNSQD
+112 
-120 IFEEKKTQYIK
+120 
-131 QIRVEYESEGKQ
+131 
-143 IIDKIISDNQK
+143 
-154 KISEL
+154 
-159 QKFAEERDTLAAE
+159 
-172 NEKLSKNI
+172 
-180 KSQSTKLLKL
+180 
-190 KTEFNGIRNLIDL
+190 KTEFNGIRNLISI
-203 FPQLFN
+203 FPKLFN
-209 EENLPNELEL
+209 EQDLPNELDL
-219 LLANYNEDSIMKS
+219 LLAGYDEESIMKS
-232 LVELDYHALNS
+232 LVELDYHSMNS

-258 TLLDKYKERY
+258 TLLDRYKDRY

-274 AIYQLMVIGLQ
+274 AIYQLMVVGLQ

-304 DNARALIRKYLAI
+304 GNAKALIRKYLAI
-317 STNGNASIA
+317 STNGNASIS

-380 QKKKLEAEEA
+380 QKKKLESEEA
-390 KFEAELQRTNE
+390 KFDVELQRTNE
-401 LLISETNPDIITQL
+401 LMISENNPDIIAQL
-415 QSRISELEQQQN
+415 QSRIEELLQQQN
-427 NVVEQKEEI
+427 NILEQKEEI

-454 SFGKQVFKV
+454 SFGQQVFKV

-500 LEYQLHQELSPKR
+500 LEYQLHKELTSKR
-513 LNKVNLRKEFFV
+513 FNKVNLRKEFFV

-530 LQALVESID
+530 LQTLVETID
-539 PTAEFKTTMVAQ
+539 PTAEFKTSMIAQ

-563 IMPTSSLSF
+563 IMPTASMSF
-572 ESDEVEVNETILN
+572 EKNEVEVNATILS

>member
-1 MFYCHLLSKILL
+1 MKL
-13 VNIYIRE
+13 
-20 RLRLMSSEKIE
+20 EKIE
-31 KAKIKTPWYFSWW
+31 EMKIKTPWYFSWW
-44 TIFLLIFSGIITF
+44 TILILILTGIITF
-57 GVTSIAG
+57 GLTSIIG
-64 FSLLFGRYYY
+64 FSLLFARHFY
-74 MKSEKLKLQISEVEN
+74 MKSEKLKLQVSEVEN

-98 TELNNLEV
+98 TELNDLEI
-106 ERNQIQ
+106 EHNQIQ
-112 VNISNSQD
+112 INISNSLN
-120 IFEEKKTQYIK
+120 IFEENKASYIE
-131 QIRVEYESEGKQ
+131 QIRAEYETEGKR
-143 IIDKIISDNQK
+143 IIDEVILNNQK
-154 KISEL
+154 KVAEL
-159 QKFAEERDTLAAE
+159 QKFAEERDDLAIE
-172 NEKLSKNI
+172 NEKLRKNI
-180 KSQSTKLLKL
+180 KSQSTKLSKM
-190 KTEFNGIRNLIDL
+190 KTEFNGIRNLIDS
-203 FPQLFN
+203 FPRLFN

-219 LLANYNEDSIMKS
+219 LLANYDKESVMKS
-232 LVELDYHALNS
+232 LVELEYHAMNS
-243 KELRKQINKIKKEIA
+243 KELRKQINKIKKEISA
-258 TLLDKYKERY
+258 LLDKYKDRY

-304 DNARALIRKYLAI
+304 DNAKALIRKYLAI

-333 AELEPLFIE
+333 SELEPLFIE
-342 AVEVEY
+342 AIEVEY

-375 KELEA
+375 KELEV

-390 KFEAELQRTNE
+390 KFEVELQRTNE
-401 LLISETNPDIITQL
+401 LLISETNPDIIAQL

-427 NVVEQKEEI
+427 NVAEQKEEI

-445 YVYVISNLG
+445 YVYAISNLG
-454 SFGKQVFKV
+454 SFGKQIFKV

-500 LEYQLHQELSPKR
+500 LEYQLHQELNAKR

-530 LQALVESID
+530 LQTLVESVD
-539 PTAEFKTTMVAQ
+539 PTAEFKTTMAAH

-563 IMPTSSLSF
+563 IIPTLSLPF

>member
-1 MFYCHLLSKILL
+1 MI
-13 VNIYIRE
+13 
-20 RLRLMSSEKIE
+20 
-31 KAKIKTPWYFSWW
+31 
-44 TIFLLIFSGIITF
+44 GI
-57 GVTSIAG
+57 G
-64 FSLLFGRYYY
+64 LLFGRYYY
-74 MKSEKLKLQISEVEN
+74 IKSEKLKSHISEVTN
-89 LQQEITSLK
+89 LQQKIASMK
-98 TELNNLEV
+98 TEVEELEIKY
-106 ERNQIQ
+106 NQIQ
-112 VNISNSQD
+112 GNISNSQD
-120 IFEEKKTQYIK
+120 IFEEHKSHYMNQLRT
-131 QIRVEYESEGKQ
+131 EYESEGKR
-143 IIDKIISDNQK
+143 IIDEIISNNQK
-154 KISEL
+154 KIADL

-172 NEKLSKNI
+172 NEKLVKNI

-190 KTEFNGIRNLIDL
+190 KTEFSGIRNLIDS
-203 FPQLFN
+203 FPRLFN

-219 LLANYNEDSIMKS
+219 LLANYDEESIMKS
-232 LVELDYHALNS
+232 LVELDYHAMNS
-243 KELRKQINKIKKEIA
+243 KDLRKQINKIKKEIA
-258 TLLDKYKERY
+258 TLLDKYKDRY

-295 SYAKHEEAI
+295 SYAKHEEAMG
-304 DNARALIRKYLAI
+304 NAKALIQKYLAI
-317 STNGNASIA
+317 STNGNASIS
-326 PTISKFL
+326 PTITKFL

-342 AVEVEY
+342 AVEIEY

-375 KELEA
+375 KELET

-390 KFEAELQRTNE
+390 KFEVELQRTNE
-401 LLISETNPDIITQL
+401 LLTNETNPDIIAQL
-415 QSRISELEQQQN
+415 QSRITELEQQQN

-445 YVYVISNLG
+445 YVYAISNLG

-500 LEYQLHQELSPKR
+500 LEYQLHQELNTKR

-530 LQALVESID
+530 LQTLVESID
-539 PTAEFKTTMVAQ
+539 PTAEFKTTMVAH

-563 IMPTSSLSF
+563 IVPTSSLPF
-572 ESDEVEVNETILN
+572 ETDEDKVNETILN

>member
-1 MFYCHLLSKILL
+1 MRKDKSGG
-13 VNIYIRE
+13 
-20 RLRLMSSEKIE
+20 M
-31 KAKIKTPWYFSWW
+31 KAKVPWYFSGWL
-44 TIFLLIFSGIITF
+44 IILLILTGVITF
-57 GVTSIAG
+57 GITSMIG
-64 FSLLFGRYYY
+64 IILLFGRLYYI
-74 MKSEKLKLQISEVEN
+74 KSEKLKSQISEAAN

-98 TELNNLEV
+98 TELDTLDIKRKE
-106 ERNQIQ
+106 IQ
-112 VNISNSQD
+112 NNISNSEF
-120 IFEEKKTQYIK
+120 IFEESKTQYIK
-131 QIRVEYESEGKQ
+131 RIRSEFESEGKR
-143 IIDKIISDNQK
+143 IIDEIISDNQE

-159 QKFAEERDTLAAE
+159 QKFAEERDVLAVE

-180 KSQSTKLLKL
+180 KSQSTKLSKL
-190 KTEFNGIRNLIDL
+190 KTEFNGIRNLISI
-203 FPQLFN
+203 FPKLFN
-209 EENLPNELEL
+209 EENLPNELDL
-219 LLANYNEDSIMKS
+219 LLAGYDEESIMKS
-232 LVELDYHALNS
+232 LVELDYHSMNS

-258 TLLDKYKERY
+258 TLLDRYKDRY

-274 AIYQLMVIGLQ
+274 AIYQLMVVGLQ

-304 DNARALIRKYLAI
+304 GNAKALIRKYLVI
-317 STNGNASIA
+317 STNGNASIS

-333 AELEPLFIE
+333 AELELLFIE

-367 MRQEAAER
+367 VRQEAAER

-380 QKKKLEAEEA
+380 QKKKLESEEA
-390 KFEAELQRTNE
+390 KFDVELQRTNE
-401 LLISETNPDIITQL
+401 LMISENNPDIIAQL
-415 QSRISELEQQQN
+415 QSRIKELLQQQN
-427 NVVEQKEEI
+427 NILEQKEEI

-454 SFGKQVFKV
+454 SFGQQVFKV

-500 LEYQLHQELSPKR
+500 LEYQLHQELTSKR
-513 LNKVNLRKEFFV
+513 FNKVNLRKEFFV

-530 LQALVESID
+530 LQTLVETID
-539 PTAEFKTTMVAQ
+539 PTAEFKTSMIAQ

-563 IMPTSSLSF
+563 IMPTASMSF
-572 ESDEVEVNETILN
+572 EKNEVEVNATILS

>member
-1 MFYCHLLSKILL
+1 MTKDKSGG
-13 VNIYIRE
+13 
-20 RLRLMSSEKIE
+20 M
-31 KAKIKTPWYFSWW
+31 KAKVPWYFSGWL
-44 TIFLLIFSGIITF
+44 IVLLILTGVITF
-57 GVTSIAG
+57 GITSMIG
-64 FSLLFGRYYY
+64 IILLFGRLYYI
-74 MKSEKLKLQISEVEN
+74 KSEKLKSQISEAAN

-98 TELNNLEV
+98 TELDTLDIKRKE
-106 ERNQIQ
+106 IQ
-112 VNISNSQD
+112 NNISNSEV
-120 IFEEKKTQYIK
+120 IFEESKAQYIK
-131 QIRVEYESEGKQ
+131 QIRSEFESEGKR
-143 IIDKIISDNQK
+143 IIEEIISDNQE

-159 QKFAEERDTLAAE
+159 QKFAEERDVLAVE

-180 KSQSTKLLKL
+180 KSQSTKLSKL
-190 KTEFNGIRNLIDL
+190 KTEFNGIRNLISI
-203 FPQLFN
+203 FPRLFN
-209 EENLPNELEL
+209 EQDLPNELDL
-219 LLANYNEDSIMKS
+219 LLAGYDEESIMKS
-232 LVELDYHALNS
+232 LVELDYHSMNS

-258 TLLDKYKERY
+258 TLLDRYKDRY

-274 AIYQLMVIGLQ
+274 AIYQLMVVGLQ

-304 DNARALIRKYLAI
+304 GNAKALIRKYLAI
-317 STNGNASIA
+317 STNGNASIS

-380 QKKKLEAEEA
+380 QKKKLESEEA
-390 KFEAELQRTNE
+390 KFDVELQRTNE
-401 LLISETNPDIITQL
+401 LMISENNPDIIAQL
-415 QSRISELEQQQN
+415 QSRIEELLQQQN
-427 NVVEQKEEI
+427 NILEQKEEI

-454 SFGKQVFKV
+454 SFGQQVFKV

-500 LEYQLHQELSPKR
+500 LEYQLHKELTSKR
-513 LNKVNLRKEFFV
+513 FNKVNLRKEFFV

-530 LQALVESID
+530 LQTLVETID
-539 PTAEFKTTMVAQ
+539 PTAEFKTSMIAQ

-563 IMPTSSLSF
+563 SMPTASMSF
-572 ESDEVEVNETILN
+572 EKNEVEVNATILS

>member
-1 MFYCHLLSKILL
+1 MKL
-13 VNIYIRE
+13 
-20 RLRLMSSEKIE
+20 EKIE
-31 KAKIKTPWYFSWW
+31 EMKIKTPWYFSWW
-44 TIFLLIFSGIITF
+44 TILILILTGIITF
-57 GVTSIAG
+57 GLTSIIG
-64 FSLLFGRYYY
+64 FSLLFARHFY
-74 MKSEKLKLQISEVEN
+74 MKSEKLKLQVSEVEN

-98 TELNNLEV
+98 TELNDLEI
-106 ERNQIQ
+106 EHNQIQ
-112 VNISNSQD
+112 INISNSLN
-120 IFEEKKTQYIK
+120 IFEENKASYIE
-131 QIRVEYESEGKQ
+131 QIRAEYETEGKR
-143 IIDKIISDNQK
+143 IIDEVILNNQK
-154 KISEL
+154 KVAEL
-159 QKFAEERDTLAAE
+159 QKFAEERDDLAIE
-172 NEKLSKNI
+172 NEKLRKNI
-180 KSQSTKLLKL
+180 KSQSTKLSKM
-190 KTEFNGIRNLIDL
+190 KTEFNGIRNLIDS
-203 FPQLFN
+203 FPRLFN

-219 LLANYNEDSIMKS
+219 LLANYDEESVMKS
-232 LVELDYHALNS
+232 LVELEYHAMNS
-243 KELRKQINKIKKEIA
+243 KELRKQINKIKKEISA
-258 TLLDKYKERY
+258 LLDKYKDRY

-304 DNARALIRKYLAI
+304 DNAKALIRKYLAI

-333 AELEPLFIE
+333 SELEPLFIE
-342 AVEVEY
+342 AIEVEY

-375 KELEA
+375 KELEV

-390 KFEAELQRTNE
+390 KFEVELQRTNE
-401 LLISETNPDIITQL
+401 LLISETNPDIIAQL

-427 NVVEQKEEI
+427 NVAEQKEEI

-445 YVYVISNLG
+445 YVYAISNLG
-454 SFGKQVFKV
+454 SFGKQIFKV

-500 LEYQLHQELSPKR
+500 LEYQLHQELNAKR

-530 LQALVESID
+530 LQTLVESVD
-539 PTAEFKTTMVAQ
+539 PTAEFKTTMAAH

-563 IMPTSSLSF
+563 IIPTLSLPF

>member
-1 MFYCHLLSKILL
+1 M
-13 VNIYIRE
+13 VNE
-20 RLRLMSSEKIE
+20 NAEQ
-31 KAKIKTPWYFSWW
+31 AKVKVPWYFSWW
-44 TIFLLIFSGIITF
+44 LIILLILTGFATAGITSIIGII
-57 GVTSIAG
+57 
-64 FSLLFGRYYY
+64 LWFGRYYCI
-74 MKSEKLKLQISEVEN
+74 KSEKLKLHISEFTN

-98 TELNNLEV
+98 TELDKLEN
-106 ERNQIQ
+106 EHSHLQA
-112 VNISNSQD
+112 NILNAQN
-120 IFEEKKTQYIK
+120 IFEENKTQYIN
-131 QIRVEYESEGKQ
+131 QIRAEYENEGKQ

-154 KISEL
+154 KIAEL
-159 QKFAEERDTLAAE
+159 QQFAEERDTLAIE

-180 KSQSTKLLKL
+180 KSQSTKLSKL

-203 FPQLFN
+203 FPRLFN
-209 EENLPNELEL
+209 EENLPTELET
-219 LLANYNEDSIMKS
+219 LLANYDEESIMKS
-232 LVELDYHALNS
+232 LVELDYHAMNS
-243 KELRKQINKIKKEIA
+243 KELRKQINKIKKDIA
-258 TLLDKYKERY
+258 ALLDKYKDRY

-274 AIYQLMVIGLQ
+274 TIYQLMVIGLQ

-304 DNARALIRKYLAI
+304 DNAKALIRKYLAI
-317 STNGNASIA
+317 ATNGNASIA

-390 KFEAELQRTNE
+390 KFEVELQRTNE
-401 LLISETNPDIITQL
+401 LLVNESNPNLIAQL
-415 QSRISELEQQQN
+415 QSRIAELEQQQN
-427 NVVEQKEEI
+427 NIAEQKEEI

-454 SFGKQVFKV
+454 SFGQQVFKV
-463 GMTRRMNPQDRVD
+463 GMTRRMNPQERID

-500 LEYQLHQELSPKR
+500 LEYQLHQELAAKR

-525 TTVEE
+525 TDVVE
-530 LQALVESID
+530 LQTLVETID
-539 PTAEFKTTMVAQ
+539 PTAEFKPTMVAH

-563 IMPTSSLSF
+563 VVPTPSMSF
-572 ESDEVEVNETILN
+572 DSDEDEGDETIVN

>member
-1 MFYCHLLSKILL
+1 
-13 VNIYIRE
+13 
-20 RLRLMSSEKIE
+20 MSQDKSDGTKGEI
-31 KAKIKTPWYFSWW
+31 PWYFNWW
-44 TIFLLIFSGIITF
+44 LIILLILTGVLTAGITSMVGII
-57 GVTSIAG
+57 
-64 FSLLFGRYYY
+64 LCFGRYYY
-74 MKSEKLKLQISEVEN
+74 IKSEKLKTQISGITN

-98 TELNNLEV
+98 RELDTLEIK
-106 ERNQIQ
+106 NQEIQ
-112 VNISNSQD
+112 NNISNSED
-120 IFEEKKTQYIK
+120 IFEENKTQYIMR
-131 QIRVEYESEGKQ
+131 IRVEYESEGKR
-143 IIDKIISDNQK
+143 IVDEIISDNQK
-154 KISEL
+154 KVAEL
-159 QKFAEERDTLAAE
+159 QKFADERDILAIE

-180 KSQSTKLLKL
+180 KSQSTKLSKM
-190 KTEFNGIRNLIDL
+190 KTEFNGIRNLIKL
-203 FPQLFN
+203 FPKLFN
-209 EENLPNELEL
+209 EENLPNELEQL
-219 LLANYNEDSIMKS
+219 LINYDEESIMKS
-232 LVELDYHALNS
+232 LVELDYHAMNS

-258 TLLDKYKERY
+258 TLLDKYKDRY

-304 DNARALIRKYLAI
+304 DNAKTLIRKYLAI
-317 STNGNASIA
+317 STNGNASIS

-333 AELEPLFIE
+333 TELEPLFIE
-342 AVEVEY
+342 AVDVEY

-355 QEKEEQRLIREQ
+355 QEREEQRLIREQ

-380 QKKKLEAEEA
+380 QKKKLESEEA
-390 KFEAELQRTNE
+390 KFEVELQRTNE
-401 LLISETNPDIITQL
+401 LLISENNSDIIAQL
-415 QSRISELEQQQN
+415 QLRIVELKQQQN
-427 NVVEQKEEI
+427 NVLEQKEEI

-454 SFGKQVFKV
+454 SFGQQVFKV

-500 LEYQLHQELSPKR
+500 LEYQLHQELTAKR
-513 LNKVNLRKEFFV
+513 FNKVNLRKEFFV

-530 LQALVESID
+530 LQTLVETID
-539 PTAEFKTTMVAQ
+539 PTAEFKTSMVAH

-563 IMPTSSLSF
+563 IVPISSLSF
-572 ESDEVEVNETILN
+572 EDDEVEVNETILN